1 MILARF
7 TARSLRLRL
16 ALVLTLGLVVLW
28 ALGAIAALTALRHQ
42 TDALFDSALQETA
55 QRILPLAA
63 MDVVSR
69 QTDPEKDED
78 ASPTQRVAEATQHDE
93 VLTYV
98 VRDEAGRVLLASH
111 DANVAHFPKQTA
123 EGFSTTPTHRLYA
136 EQAMR
141 GAITLIAA
149 EPLSLRRKAASRAA
163 RALALPLAAL
173 VPLSL
178 LGVWAVVAWGLR
190 PVRRLS
196 AEISAR
202 GGGDLRPLD
211 PLGLPSEI
219 APVAA
224 SVNSLME
231 RVRQTL
237 DAERR
242 FAANAAH
249 ELRTP
254 IAAALAQAQRLAIGA
269 DAPARARIDLVVGR
283 LRDLARLAEK
293 LMQLARAQGAR
304 LLRDATADAMPA
316 LLLTIEEAR
325 RANALGDQLASIVT
339 DDEAPTRIDADA
351 LAIALRNLI
360 ENAARHGDAGT
371 PVTATL
377 RRDGFSVVNGGAIVP
392 PEKLEML
399 TRPFERSGE
408 APGSGLGLSIVAA
421 IARETGAAFMLSSP
435 APGRSDGFE
444 ARFDWTA

>member
-1 MILARF
+1 MISVRMGVD
-7 TARSLRLRL
+7 SLRLRL
-16 ALVLTLGLVVLW
+16 ALVLTLVLVVLW
-28 ALGAIAALTALRHQ
+28 ALGAVAAVTALRRQ

-63 MDVVSR
+63 MDIVSR
-69 QTDPEKDED
+69 QNDPEKDED
-78 ASPTQRVAEATQHDE
+78 QPATQRIAEAAQHDE

-111 DANVAHFPKQTA
+111 DANVAHFPKQTTN
-123 EGFSTTPTHRLYA
+123 GFATTQTHRIYA

-149 EPLSLRRKAASRAA
+149 EPLSLRRKAAARSA
-163 RALALPLAAL
+163 RALAFPLVAL

-178 LGVWAVVAWGLR
+178 LGVWTVVAWGLR

-202 GGGDLRPLD
+202 GGGDLRPLE
-211 PLGLPSEI
+211 PEGLPSEI
-219 APVAA
+219 APVAGA
-224 SVNSLME
+224 VNSLME

-254 IAAALAQAQRLAIGA
+254 IAAALAQAQRLAVGA
-269 DAPARARIDLVVGR
+269 DAPARARIDMVVGR
-283 LRDLARLAEK
+283 LRELARLAEK

-304 LLRDATADAMPA
+304 LLHESPVDAMPA

-325 RANALGDQLASIVT
+325 RANSLGDRLHLVMA
-339 DDEAPTRIDADA
+339 DEEARTRIDADA
-351 LAIALRNLI
+351 LAIVLRNLI
-360 ENAARHGDAGT
+360 ENAARHGDAAA

-377 RRDGFSVVNGGAIVP
+377 QRNGFSVANGGPVIS
-392 PEKLEML
+392 PEALARL
-399 TRPFERSGE
+399 TRPFERSGA

-421 IARETGAAFMLSSP
+421 IARETGATFALASP
-435 APGRSDGFE
+435 AADQLDGFE
-444 ARFDWTA
+444 AHFHWTV

>member
-1 MILARF
+1 MSARRF
-7 TARSLRLRL
+7 ANSLRLRL
-16 ALVLTLGLVVLW
+16 ALVLTLGLAVLW
-28 ALGAIAALTALRHQ
+28 ALAAVAAMTALRQQ

-69 QTDPEKDED
+69 QNDPEKDED
-78 ASPTQRVAEATQHDE
+78 APPTQRVAEAAQHDE

-98 VRDEAGRVLLASH
+98 VRDEAGRVALASH
-111 DANVAHFPKQTA
+111 DANVANFPKQTA
-123 EGFSTTPTHRLYA
+123 NGFSTTPTHRLYA

-149 EPLSLRRKAASRAA
+149 EPLSLRREAASRAA

-178 LGVWAVVAWGLR
+178 FGVWAVVAWGVR

-196 AEISAR
+196 TDISAR

-211 PLGLPSEI
+211 PAGLPSEMT
-219 APVAA
+219 PVAA
-224 SVNSLME
+224 AVNSLME

-254 IAAALAQAQRLAIGA
+254 IAAALAQAQRLSIGA
-269 DAPARARIDLVVGR
+269 DAVARARIDLVVGR

-304 LLRDATADAMPA
+304 LIRDTQADAMPA

-325 RANALGDQLASIVT
+325 RANALGDRLTVIAA
-339 DDEAPTRIDADA
+339 DAEAPTRIDADA
-351 LAIALRNLI
+351 LAIVLRNLI
-360 ENAARHGDAGT
+360 ENAARHGDADA

-377 RRDGFSVVNGGAIVP
+377 RRDGLSVVNGGAIVP
-392 PEKLEML
+392 PEKLALL

-421 IARETGAAFMLSSP
+421 IARETGAALTLASP
-435 APGRSDGFE
+435 PPGRQDGFE
-444 ARFDWTA
+444 ARFVWAV